1 MRVQIGAAALL
12 LIIAVP
18 ISGSVRRAAQ
28 RDRDGLEAIERQ
40 WLASEHDRAALGRIL
55 AEDFLHPVPAGV
67 FLTKAQHID
76 WAVRHPAPSGRQQRF
91 DQLRIRRYGDVGLVT
106 GLVISTDGVAGRI
119 EPCLQMSSCVVTGGG
134 RPSMPRRTRSNR
146 CPVDRGGRKC
156 LRQDVPPW
164 LP

>member
-106 GLVISTDGVAGRI
+106 GLVISTDGAGR
-119 EPCLQMSSCVVTGGG
+119 EDRTVFTDVFVRRNG
-134 RPSMPRRTRSNR
+134 RWQAVNAQENAVQ
-146 CPVDRGGRKC
+146 PVPGR
-156 LRQDVPPW
+156 
-164 LP
+164 

>member
-1 MRVQIGAAALL
+1 MSVPVGAAALL

-28 RDRDGLEAIERQ
+28 RDRDDLEAIERQ
-40 WLASEHDRAALGRIL
+40 WLASEHDSATLGRIL

-76 WAVRHPAPSGRQQRF
+76 WAVRHRAPRGRQQRF

-106 GLVISTDGVAGRI
+106 GLVISTDGAGR
-119 EPCLQMSSCVVTGGG
+119 EDRTVFTDVFVRRSG
-134 RPSMPRRTRSNR
+134 RWQALNAQENTVQP
-146 CPVDRGGRKC
+146 
-156 LRQDVPPW
+156 
-164 LP
+164 LPAR